1 MVKYAVS
8 NKNEVLSV
16 LMHQG
21 TSTNGVRPGFSMNVS
36 SRKSVARHT
45 NHVVIWKYAK
55 TLDQYFATRGGA
67 FTILRGA
74 AS

>member
-45 NHVVIWKYAK
+45 NHVVI
-55 TLDQYFATRGGA
+55 
-67 FTILRGA
+67 
-74 AS
+74 